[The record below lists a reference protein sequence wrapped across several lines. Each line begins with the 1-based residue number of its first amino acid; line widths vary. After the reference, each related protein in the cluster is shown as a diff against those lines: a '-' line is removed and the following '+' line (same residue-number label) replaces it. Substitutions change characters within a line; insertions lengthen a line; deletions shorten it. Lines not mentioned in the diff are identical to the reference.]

1 MFLILLFL
9 SLTFYSV
16 VDSLDICAV
25 GTFLAALFTSKGL
38 KMNIYNKYTL
48 TKEQNIALARR
59 NVIESIYKSAKLE
72 GIAVTFPQTEAIYNG
87 VNVGTLKVDDVLI
100 INNLKH
106 AWQFLFESME
116 YPKVDY
122 AYICEINRIVGANNL
137 FLNSGFLRKENV
149 NIGGTAWQPDIP
161 QRYDVV
167 DALDAI
173 GNIENATER
182 AIELMLY
189 IMRTQVF
196 LDGNK
201 RTATLCANRVLIEN
215 GAGMLNIK
223 VEDIAEF
230 KEKLIRFYETN
241 QKDEIKAFL
250 FENAINGINIS
261 EPTPEEKAEQEAN
274 TKKFSS
280 YSDGLS
286 L

>member
-1 MFLILLFL
+1 
-9 SLTFYSV
+9 
-16 VDSLDICAV
+16 
-25 GTFLAALFTSKGL
+25 
-38 KMNIYNKYTL
+38 MNIYNKYNL

-59 NVIESIYKSAKLE
+59 NVIESIYRSAKLE

-100 INNLKH
+100 INNLKY

-122 AYICEINRIVGANNL
+122 AYICEINRIIGANNL

-201 RTATLCANRVLIEN
+201 RSIPFV
-215 GAGMLNIK
+215 
-223 VEDIAEF
+223 
-230 KEKLIRFYETN
+230 
-241 QKDEIKAFL
+241 
-250 FENAINGINIS
+250 
-261 EPTPEEKAEQEAN
+261 
-274 TKKFSS
+274 
-280 YSDGLS
+280 
-286 L
+286 

>member
-1 MFLILLFL
+1 
-9 SLTFYSV
+9 
-16 VDSLDICAV
+16 
-25 GTFLAALFTSKGL
+25 
-38 KMNIYNKYTL
+38 MNIYNKYNL

-59 NVIESIYKSAKLE
+59 NVIESIYRSAKLE

-122 AYICEINRIVGANNL
+122 AYICEVNRIIGANNL

-149 NIGGTAWQPDIP
+149 NIGGTDWQPDIP

-230 KEKLIRFYETN
+230 KEKLIGFYETN

-261 EPTPEEKAEQEAN
+261 EPSPEEIAEQEAN
-274 TKKFSS
+274 KKKFSS

>member
-1 MFLILLFL
+1 
-9 SLTFYSV
+9 
-16 VDSLDICAV
+16 
-25 GTFLAALFTSKGL
+25 
-38 KMNIYNKYTL
+38 MNIYNKYTL

-106 AWQFLFESME
+106 AWQFLFDSME

-122 AYICEINRIVGANNL
+122 AYICEVNR
-137 FLNSGFLRKENV
+137 GFLRKENV
-149 NIGGTAWQPDIP
+149 GIGGTSWQPDIP

-215 GAGMLNIK
+215 GAGMLNIR

-274 TKKFSS
+274 KKKFSS
-280 YSDGLS
+280 YSDGMS

>member
-1 MFLILLFL
+1 
-9 SLTFYSV
+9 
-16 VDSLDICAV
+16 
-25 GTFLAALFTSKGL
+25 
-38 KMNIYNKYTL
+38 
-48 TKEQNIALARR
+48 
-59 NVIESIYKSAKLE
+59 
-72 GIAVTFPQTEAIYNG
+72 
-87 VNVGTLKVDDVLI
+87 
-100 INNLKH
+100 
-106 AWQFLFESME
+106 ME

-122 AYICEINRIVGANNL
+122 AYICEVNRIIGANNL
-137 FLNSGFLRKENV
+137 FLNSGFVRKENV
-149 NIGGTAWQPDIP
+149 GIGGTSWQPDIP

-167 DALDAI
+167 DALDTI

-215 GAGMLNIK
+215 GAGMLNIR

-241 QKDEIKAFL
+241 HKDEIKAFL

-261 EPTPEEKAEQEAN
+261 EPTPEEVAEQEAN